1 MAIADLPLA
10 VGPAMMRTKRFSPFL
25 IRDWFSAA
33 MDNVLTLI
41 ANPATPAR
49 GAVLDDTTVSQARNA
64 LRSAGA
70 ESGTPDWLGRA
81 QAVDIAFDGASD
93 QDAEAA
99 VRQALG
105 DAPIDVIAQRTDR
118 RKKKLLIADMDSTIV
133 IGETLDELA
142 AFAGLK
148 EQIAAITR
156 RAMQGELDFAA
167 ALRERVAMLKGL
179 DESCLA
185 ETMNGIELTPGAE
198 TLIATMRANGA
209 VTALIS
215 GGFSYFTDRVRQ
227 RVGFDSSLG
236 NQLEI
241 KNGKL
246 TGHVIPP
253 IVDKDTKLNMLVD
266 TAEQMGLGMSDTMA
280 IGDGANDVPMLVAAG
295 TGIAFHAHPVAR
307 QAARARLNHVDLTGA
322 LFVQGYRL
330 EEFVR

>member
-1 MAIADLPLA
+1 
-10 VGPAMMRTKRFSPFL
+10 
-25 IRDWFSAA
+25 

-41 ANPATPAR
+41 ANPATLAN
-49 GAVLDDTTVSQARNA
+49 GAALDDTTVSLARNA
-64 LRSAGA
+64 LHTIGA
-70 ESGTPDWLGRA
+70 ESTEPDWLAKG
-81 QAVDIAFDGASD
+81 QAVDIEFDGASD

-99 VRQALG
+99 ARQVLG
-105 DAPIDVIAQRTDR
+105 DAPIDVIAQRTYR

-142 AFAGLK
+142 SFAGLK
-148 EQIAAITR
+148 EQISAITQ
-156 RAMQGELDFAA
+156 RAMRGELDFAA
-167 ALRERVAMLKGL
+167 ALRERVAMLADL

-185 ETMNGIELTPGAE
+185 ETMDGIELTPGAQE
-198 TLIATMRANGA
+198 LIGTMRAHGA
-209 VTALIS
+209 FTALIS

-227 RVGFDSSLG
+227 QVGFDSSLG

-241 KNGKL
+241 LDGKL
-246 TGHVIPP
+246 TGQVIPP

-266 TAEQMGLGMSDTMA
+266 TAEQLGLGMSDTMA

-307 QAARARLNHVDLTGA
+307 QAARARLNHADLTGA

-330 EEFVR
+330 DEFSR